1 MKKKFLVKY
10 LILDLVYIAMLAALA
25 TAFKSIAG
33 TLVRLITGSLG
44 IPGGALAGG
53 LYMMWLAI
61 GHAIVNKFGVSTLI
75 SLIQALVLFVSGA
88 PGSHGVWTFVTY
100 LIPGIAVDLVFLCTF
115 KKREHNILH
124 YMIAVILAN
133 ILGTYGSNLLWFR
146 LSWLPLAFTLTGA
159 ALSGAIGGIIAYQ
172 ASKLIKKIGI

>member
-10 LILDLVYIAMLAALA
+10 LILDLVLIAMLAALA

-33 TLVRLITGSLG
+33 TLVRLVTGPLG

-53 LYMMWLAI
+53 LYMRWLAI
-61 GHAIVNKFGVSTLI
+61 GHAIVNKFGVSFLI

-88 PGSHGVWTFVTY
+88 PGSHGIWTFVTY
-100 LIPGIAVDLVFLCTF
+100 LIPGIAIDLVFLLSF
-115 KKREHNILH
+115 KKEPNILH
-124 YMIAVILAN
+124 YMISVIIAN
-133 ILGTYGSNLLWFR
+133 VLGTYGSNLLWFR

-159 ALSGAIGGIIAYQ
+159 ALSGAIGGLIAYQ
-172 ASKLIKKIGI
+172 ASKQIKKIGL